1 MKCVTAEEPSPDRS
15 DRQRRL
21 KYSASAAAFLIG
33 FVILVVLMLP
43 NPWAFAAGA
52 VVGGAAAAGTY
63 GTMYGRELSLQ
74 RRTAELSTVHTDL
87 SGRLQELDAMV
98 RNRAHQFPPSTHGQL
113 RMVVVGLE
121 EIVQRWSTLD
131 RAPEQQDAVHR
142 TITHHLP
149 RTLELFIG
157 LPDSAK
163 PEHAE
168 EFKSQVSLLA
178 EAVAKTRDRVVTNDL
193 NALRTHRWLLEE
205 SLTDPDE
212 RLFKEEGL

>member
-1 MKCVTAEEPSPDRS
+1 MKCVTAEGPGPDQPDRNK
-15 DRQRRL
+15 RL

-33 FVILVVLMLP
+33 FVVLVALMLP

-87 SGRLQELDAMV
+87 SARLAELDSMV
-98 RNRAHQFPPSTHGQL
+98 RNRTNQFPPSSHGQL

-163 PEHAE
+163 PDHAE

-178 EAVAKTRDRVVTNDL
+178 EAVAKTRDRVVANDL
-193 NALRTHRWLLEE
+193 SALRANRWLLEE
-205 SLTDPDE
+205 ALTDPDE